1 MAPRACSIAVHIVNV
16 RTMATA
22 KSPYKNPRK
31 ALFKIK
37 TPLWSAE
44 STSANVIEADGT
56 LPLAD
61 VDDAFEPPRLVI

>member
-1 MAPRACSIAVHIVNV
+1 MLELRLLRNHHG
-16 RTMATA
+16 
-22 KSPYKNPRK
+22 K

-44 STSANVIEADGT
+44 STSPRMIEADG
-56 LPLAD
+56 PLLLAS